1 MRERRG
7 YLGRVRW
14 SGGVLS
20 FARRHRCDE
29 KSVDGK

>member
-14 SGGVLS
+14 GGGVLS
-20 FARRHRCDE
+20 FARRHRN
-29 KSVDGK
+29 KKNLDGK